1 MEKYNLNKDN
11 FWNNHTLNE
20 FQHIAILK
28 NVSLYIIYSTCFLKD
43 GRLAIPISYE
53 IGIFNK
59 ITFQK
64 EISIAEKKCINYI
77 NINRDGILITCLQA
91 DANLYKI
98 KGKQYQIIQ
107 TLKPYNFLLNI
118 IGRIDR
124 AYSITKFLELKN
136 GYLVF
141 FPYHYGISF
150 QKKNTKNN
158 KYSNIYRHNHKGE
171 GYLCD
176 VCDIGNNQ
184 FAFADKYNNIL
195 QFFDMNSKK
204 ITKILQY
211 FSFSDSTNG
220 LILMNNKDLLVAC
233 ESSIYIVDIE
243 KKEISIGFNMI
254 RGGFLESIYRLSNN
268 ILLVGYQN
276 NYIEQIEYDEIKKE
290 LKIISKIYKNKD
302 SNPIEFISLFNNDL
316 IVAPYKNFDKKG
328 GSLIIYKLKNK

>member
-1 MEKYNLNKDN
+1 M
-11 FWNNHTLNE
+11 
-20 FQHIAILK
+20 
-28 NVSLYIIYSTCFLKD
+28 
-43 GRLAIPISYE
+43 
-53 IGIFNK
+53 
-59 ITFQK
+59 
-64 EISIAEKKCINYI
+64 

-118 IGRIDR
+118 IGRIDGK
-124 AYSITKFLELKN
+124 YSITKFLELKN
-136 GYLVF
+136 GDLVF

-150 QKKNTKNN
+150 YKKNTKDN
-158 KYSNIYRHNHKGE
+158 KYSNIYRYHKGD

-176 VCDIGNNQ
+176 VCEIGNNQ
-184 FAFADKYNNIL
+184 FAFAFKYKYTL

-220 LILMNNKDLLVAC
+220 LILMNNKDLLVAGQ
-233 ESSIYIVDIE
+233 SSIYIVDIE
-243 KKEISIGFNMI
+243 KKEVYKKFNLYSN
-254 RGGFLESIYRLSNN
+254 GNLESIYRLTNN
-268 ILLVGYQN
+268 ILLVGYQH